1 MEIKLTFVGDIMSE
15 KIQNELSYI
24 GGKYDYSNMFD
35 KGIMEF
41 FEKSDYVVGNLETP
55 IAGEE
60 LKYSYKEYSFNTPEN
75 FLKTLKTIGI
85 DCVTTA
91 NNHCLDRGVTG
102 LKNTIDALV
111 RNEIEYT
118 GTKVQKT
125 SDSVLIKT
133 LGNMKVAILS
143 YTYGTNAVFNKQY
156 LKRNEEYMV
165 NI

>member
-24 GGKYDYSNMFD
+24 DGKYDYSNMFD
-35 KGIMEF
+35 KGVMEF

-55 IAGEE
+55 IAGEK

-111 RNEIEYT
+111 RNEIE
-118 GTKVQKT
+118 
-125 SDSVLIKT
+125 
-133 LGNMKVAILS
+133 
-143 YTYGTNAVFNKQY
+143 
-156 LKRNEEYMV
+156 
-165 NI
+165 